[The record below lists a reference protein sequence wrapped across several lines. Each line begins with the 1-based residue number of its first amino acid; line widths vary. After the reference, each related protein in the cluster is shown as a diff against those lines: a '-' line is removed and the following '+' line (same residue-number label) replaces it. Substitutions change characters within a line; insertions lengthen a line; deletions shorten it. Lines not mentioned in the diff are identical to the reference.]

1 MFRPDLIG
9 HLQGSHVSENK
20 PTISSIVQLV
30 SNEFCECNIFARKIY
45 NVKFRGRDFF
55 SPEKL
60 INR

>member
-20 PTISSIVQLV
+20 PTVNSIVQLV
-30 SNEFCECNIFARKIY
+30 SVEFCECNIFAWKIY
-45 NVKFRGRDFF
+45 NVKFIGRVFF
-55 SPEKL
+55 SLEKF